1 MRPPPALTAGRVLLP
16 ALAALAAAASLA
28 GATSYTYCS
37 TVLGPFDHC
46 DGARHSLT
54 ANQAHDDAGSDRVCA
69 GAVDTSGS
77 FYGSYVCGY
86 GFAEHC
92 YSGANLLYPR
102 LHNGE
107 SFAQQ
112 EHGTGFYSESCP

>member
-1 MRPPPALTAGRVLLP
+1 VRLSPVVLSC
-16 ALAALAAAASLA
+16 AAAMAAAVALA

-37 TVLGPFDHC
+37 TILGPGDHC
-46 DGARHSLT
+46 DGPRHSLT
-54 ANQAHDDAGSDRVCA
+54 ANQAYDDFGSDRVCA

-77 FYGSYVCGY
+77 FYGSYACGY
-86 GFAEHC
+86 GFAQHC

-107 SFAQQ
+107 GFSQQ
-112 EHGTGFYSESCP
+112 EHGIGFYSQSCP